1 MTLKNTCCL
10 FIFAKNKFFQLR
22 KMAISF
28 LNLFFV
34 IILNYF
40 VEKSKKLNYLYTHI
54 SQQP

>member
-1 MTLKNTCCL
+1 MT
-10 FIFAKNKFFQLR
+10 
-22 KMAISF
+22 ISF